1 MNAHNIILLYNSLML
16 EKEMYPYVKD
26 FFTSRGYEV
35 RAEVL
40 ACDVVAIKDGVMVA
54 AEMKTQMSVKLLSQ
68 AAQRQKSFDLVYI
81 AIPKPTFKKR
91 TGKQYA
97 ELVHLIKRLELG
109 LLYVD
114 TAGEGVCT
122 EEFAP
127 HPFARE
133 KSLASRRAR
142 KTRTDA
148 MEEFL
153 SRSDDYNVGG
163 SVREKRVTAY
173 RENALLIALYM
184 MRDGAMSAKQLKK
197 LGCGEK
203 AYQIIHDNH
212 YGWFERVDRGVYD
225 VTSKGKKS
233 VANYKH
239 VCKNLKKVMQKK
251 QM

>member
-1 MNAHNIILLYNSLML
+1 
-16 EKEMYPYVKD
+16 
-26 FFTSRGYEV
+26 
-35 RAEVL
+35 
-40 ACDVVAIKDGVMVA
+40 
-54 AEMKTQMSVKLLSQ
+54 
-68 AAQRQKSFDLVYI
+68 
-81 AIPKPTFKKR
+81 
-91 TGKQYA
+91 
-97 ELVHLIKRLELG
+97 
-109 LLYVD
+109 VD
-114 TAGEGVCT
+114 TNGEGVCT
-122 EEFAP
+122 EEFPP

-153 SRSDDYNVGG
+153 SRSEDYNVGG

-173 RENALLIALYM
+173 RENALLIALYI

-233 VANYKH
+233 VAKYKN
-239 VCKNLKKVMQKK
+239 VCGNLKKVMQEK
-251 QM
+251 QI